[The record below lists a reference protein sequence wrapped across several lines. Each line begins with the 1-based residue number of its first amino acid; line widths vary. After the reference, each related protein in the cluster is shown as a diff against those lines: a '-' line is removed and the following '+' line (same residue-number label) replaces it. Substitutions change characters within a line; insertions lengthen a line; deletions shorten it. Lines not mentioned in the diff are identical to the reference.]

1 MFRAT
6 GVLATVPEN
15 RDRVTS
21 VSPRAETKN
30 NPRKAVSLM
39 QNGSHNAFET
49 AQKQFDNAAGIL
61 GLDQATRDLLRTP
74 MREYHFSI
82 PVRMDDGSVQIFKG
96 FRVQHNDSRGPGKG
110 GIRFHPLETV
120 DTVRALAMW
129 MTWKCA
135 VVDIP
140 LGGAKGGVICDPHN
154 LTPRETEQV
163 CRGWVRQIARNV
175 GPLLDVPAPDVMT
188 NPQNMLWM
196 LDEFETIH
204 GGKYP
209 GFITGKPLGIGGSQG
224 RTEAT
229 GYGVI
234 YTLREA
240 LKEMKIDIATTVA
253 SVQGF
258 GNVSQYAVD
267 LYTKLGGKILCVS
280 SWDNTEKKSF
290 TFRKDSGVKFDE
302 LKGIT
307 DPFGGISRA
316 KAQEIGYE
324 VLPGDAW
331 IEQDVDILIPAA
343 MEHQITGENVSK
355 ISRRVKFIVEG
366 ANGPTTTEADEALK
380 ARGIFLIPDFLANA
394 GGVTCSYFEQV
405 QCNMNYFWEK
415 EDVLSKLDTKMT
427 AAFHAVLEMS
437 KKRNVYMRDAAYLIA
452 VSRVAQ
458 ACRDRGWV

>member
-1 MFRAT
+1 
-6 GVLATVPEN
+6 
-15 RDRVTS
+15 
-21 VSPRAETKN
+21 
-30 NPRKAVSLM
+30 M
-39 QNGSHNAFET
+39 QSGSHNAFET

-196 LDEFETIH
+196 LDEFEAIH

-267 LYTKLGGKILCVS
+267 LYTKLGGKILSVS

-290 TFRKDSGVKFDE
+290 TFRKASGVKFDE

-343 MEHQITGENVSK
+343 MEHQITKDNVPK
-355 ISRRVKFIVEG
+355 ISKRVKIIVEG
-366 ANGPTTTEADEALK
+366 ANGPTTTEADELIK

-415 EDVLSKLDTKMT
+415 EEVLSKLDTKMT
-427 AAFHAVLEMS
+427 AAFHAVHEMS